1 MSGWWLAALAASAT
15 RLANATAPLN
25 PLKVKVFVRAFPSRT
40 QPPDSRSEVS
50 AASSSRV
57 SLSGAATSWSLACT
71 RSVRGVQRCVILT
84 TPKLCEPTWL
94 VERPVPPVTYAKTGA
109 SANNPSERPR
119 TRGTERLAVMPDILV
134 VGLVAL
140 VAGLVGFGIAL
151 LLRRSFALASET
163 TARANADRLLAEAR
177 ARQNQI
183 ILEAKDEALKV
194 AKTADTQ
201 NRERRAELQR
211 YEGRLDKKDEQLDQK
226 IAQVDERDRR
236 LGQKEQELEAE
247 RGKIAQLQDE
257 QRTELARVA
266 SLTMEEA
273 RGLLLDRV
281 EEEMRDITGRKVR
294 ELEIEARERADERAR
309 DIITMAL
316 QRYAAEHT
324 AEHSVTVVALPS
336 DDMKGRIIGREGR
349 NIRTLETLTGVD
361 LIIDDTPEAVVV
373 SGFDPIRREIAKRA
387 RERLLVDGRIH
398 PARIEE
404 MVAKARTEIDQV
416 MKEAAEA
423 AIYEVGIGGLN
434 PDLVKLLGR
443 LHFRTSYGQNVL
455 RHSIAVAHVAGM
467 LASETGYDPQTMKRA
482 GLLHDIGKA
491 IDHEVEGP
499 HTVIGG
505 ELLKRYGFPQ
515 AVIDGVV
522 GHHGDVEPVTMV
534 GTLISAADAISA
546 ARPGARSEI
555 VSNYI
560 QRLQELESVANSFPG
575 VEKSFAIQA
584 GREVRVVVRP
594 EQIDDLESARLSRD
608 IAQKI
613 QETLQYPGQ
622 IKITVIR
629 ETRAVEYAK

>member
-1 MSGWWLAALAASAT
+1 
-15 RLANATAPLN
+15 
-25 PLKVKVFVRAFPSRT
+25 
-40 QPPDSRSEVS
+40 
-50 AASSSRV
+50 
-57 SLSGAATSWSLACT
+57 
-71 RSVRGVQRCVILT
+71 
-84 TPKLCEPTWL
+84 
-94 VERPVPPVTYAKTGA
+94 
-109 SANNPSERPR
+109 
-119 TRGTERLAVMPDILV
+119 MPDILV
-134 VGLVAL
+134 VGLTAL

-151 LLRRSFALASET
+151 FFRRNFALSSET

-177 ARQNQI
+177 AKQKEI
-183 ILEAKDEALKV
+183 ILEAKDEALKT
-194 AKTADTQ
+194 AKTAETE

-211 YEGRLDKKDEQLDQK
+211 YETRLDKKDEQLDQK
-226 IAQVDERDRR
+226 VAQVDERDLR
-236 LGQKEQELEAE
+236 LGVKEKDLDEE
-247 RGKIAQLQDE
+247 RDKIAQLQEE
-257 QRTELARVA
+257 QRQELARVA
-266 SLTMEEA
+266 GLTMDEA
-273 RGLLLDRV
+273 RSLLLQRV
-281 EEEMRDITGRKVR
+281 EEEMRDLIGRRVR
-294 ELEIEARERADERAR
+294 DMEIEAREGADAKAR
-309 DIITMAL
+309 DIITMSL
-316 QRYAAEHT
+316 QRFAAEHT
-324 AEHSVTVVALPS
+324 TEHTVTVVALPS

-373 SGFDPIRREIAKRA
+373 SGFDPIRRQIAKRA
-387 RERLLVDGRIH
+387 LERLLVDGRIH

-404 MVAKARTEIDQV
+404 MVTKAKSEIDQV

-423 AIYEVGIGGLN
+423 AVYEVGIAGLH

-455 RHSIAVAHVAGM
+455 RHSIEVAHVAGM
-467 LASETGYDPQTMKRA
+467 LAAETGYDVQTMKRA

-491 IDHEVEGP
+491 LDHEVEGA

-515 AVIDGVV
+515 TVIDGVV
-522 GHHGDVEPVTMV
+522 GHHGDVEPVTMT

-560 QRLQELESVANSFPG
+560 QRLQELEGVANSFAG

-584 GREVRVVVRP
+584 GREIRVIVKP
-594 EQIDDLESARLSRD
+594 EQVDDLTSARLSRD

-622 IKITVIR
+622 IKVTVIR
-629 ETRAVEYAK
+629 ETRSVEYAK

>member
-1 MSGWWLAALAASAT
+1 
-15 RLANATAPLN
+15 
-25 PLKVKVFVRAFPSRT
+25 
-40 QPPDSRSEVS
+40 
-50 AASSSRV
+50 
-57 SLSGAATSWSLACT
+57 
-71 RSVRGVQRCVILT
+71 
-84 TPKLCEPTWL
+84 
-94 VERPVPPVTYAKTGA
+94 
-109 SANNPSERPR
+109 
-119 TRGTERLAVMPDILV
+119 MPDMLV

-140 VAGLVGFGIAL
+140 VAALVGFGIAL

-194 AKTADTQ
+194 AKTAELE

-236 LGQKEQELEAE
+236 LGQKEQELEGE

-373 SGFDPIRREIAKRA
+373 SGFDPIRREVAKRA
-387 RERLLVDGRIH
+387 LERLLVDGRIH

-404 MVAKARTEIDQV
+404 MVGKARTEIDQV

-423 AIYEVGIGGLN
+423 ALYEVGIGGLN

-455 RHSIAVAHVAGM
+455 RHSIEVAHVAGM

-584 GREVRVVVRP
+584 GREVRVVVKP
-594 EQIDDLESARLSRD
+594 EQLDDLQTARLSRD

-613 QETLQYPGQ
+613 QDTLQYPGQ
-622 IKITVIR
+622 VKVTVIR

>member
-1 MSGWWLAALAASAT
+1 
-15 RLANATAPLN
+15 
-25 PLKVKVFVRAFPSRT
+25 
-40 QPPDSRSEVS
+40 
-50 AASSSRV
+50 
-57 SLSGAATSWSLACT
+57 
-71 RSVRGVQRCVILT
+71 
-84 TPKLCEPTWL
+84 
-94 VERPVPPVTYAKTGA
+94 
-109 SANNPSERPR
+109 
-119 TRGTERLAVMPDILV
+119 MPDILV

-140 VAGLVGFGIAL
+140 VAAIVGFGIAL
-151 LLRRSFALASET
+151 LVRRSFALASET

-194 AKTADTQ
+194 AKTAELE

-236 LGQKEQELEAE
+236 LGQKEQDLDAE
-247 RGKIAQLQDE
+247 RGKVAQLQDE

-273 RGLLLDRV
+273 RGLLLERV

-294 ELEIEARERADERAR
+294 ELESEARERADERAR

-349 NIRTLETLTGVD
+349 NIRTLEMLTGVD

-373 SGFDPIRREIAKRA
+373 SGFDPIRREVAKRA
-387 RERLLVDGRIH
+387 LERLLVDGRIH

-404 MVAKARTEIDQV
+404 MVGKARTEIDQV

-455 RHSIAVAHVAGM
+455 RHSIEVAHVAGM

-584 GREVRVVVRP
+584 GREVRVVVKP
-594 EQIDDLESARLSRD
+594 DQLDDLETARLSRD

-613 QETLQYPGQ
+613 QDTLQYPGQ

>member
-1 MSGWWLAALAASAT
+1 
-15 RLANATAPLN
+15 
-25 PLKVKVFVRAFPSRT
+25 
-40 QPPDSRSEVS
+40 
-50 AASSSRV
+50 
-57 SLSGAATSWSLACT
+57 
-71 RSVRGVQRCVILT
+71 
-84 TPKLCEPTWL
+84 
-94 VERPVPPVTYAKTGA
+94 
-109 SANNPSERPR
+109 
-119 TRGTERLAVMPDILV
+119 MPDILV

-151 LLRRSFALASET
+151 LVRRSFALGSET

-177 ARQNQI
+177 AKQKEI
-183 ILEAKDEALKV
+183 ILEAKDEAITT
-194 AKTADTQ
+194 AKTAENE

-211 YEGRLDKKDEQLDQK
+211 YEARLDKKDEQLDQK

-236 LGQKEQELEAE
+236 LGVKEKDLDTE
-247 RGKIAQLQDE
+247 RDKITQLQQE
-257 QRTELARVA
+257 QRDELTRVA
-266 SLTMEEA
+266 SLTTDEA
-273 RGLLLDRV
+273 RGLVLQRV
-281 EEEMRDITGRKVR
+281 EEEMRDVISRRVR
-294 ELEIEARERADERAR
+294 EMEAEAREGVDAKAR
-309 DIITMAL
+309 DIITMAI
-316 QRYAAEHT
+316 QRFAAEHT
-324 AEHSVTVVALPS
+324 TEHTVTVVALPS

-373 SGFDPIRREIAKRA
+373 SGFDPIRRQVAKRA
-387 RERLLVDGRIH
+387 LERLLVDGRIH

-404 MVAKARTEIDQV
+404 MVAKAKGEIDQV

-423 AIYEVGIGGLN
+423 AVYEVGIAGLH

-455 RHSIAVAHVAGM
+455 RHSIEVAHVAGM
-467 LASETGYDPQTMKRA
+467 LAAETGYDVQTMKRA

-491 IDHEVEGP
+491 IDHEVEGA

-515 AVIDGVV
+515 VVIDGVV
-522 GHHGDVEPVTMV
+522 GHHGDVEPVTMT

-560 QRLQELESVANSFPG
+560 QRLQELEGVANSFEG

-584 GREVRVVVRP
+584 GREIRVIVKP
-594 EQIDDLESARLSRD
+594 EQVDDLSSARLSRD

-622 IKITVIR
+622 VKVTVIR
-629 ETRAVEYAK
+629 ETRSVDYAK

>member
-1 MSGWWLAALAASAT
+1 
-15 RLANATAPLN
+15 
-25 PLKVKVFVRAFPSRT
+25 
-40 QPPDSRSEVS
+40 
-50 AASSSRV
+50 
-57 SLSGAATSWSLACT
+57 
-71 RSVRGVQRCVILT
+71 
-84 TPKLCEPTWL
+84 
-94 VERPVPPVTYAKTGA
+94 
-109 SANNPSERPR
+109 
-119 TRGTERLAVMPDILV
+119 MPDPLV

-140 VAGLVGFGIAL
+140 VGGLVGFAVAL
-151 LLRRSFALASET
+151 LVRRSLALGSET
-163 TARANADRLLAEAR
+163 AARANGERLVAEAR
-177 ARQNQI
+177 AKQKEI
-183 ILEAKDEALKV
+183 LLEAKDEAITL
-194 AKTADTQ
+194 AKTAETE

-211 YEGRLDKKDEQLDQK
+211 YETRLDKKDEQLDQK
-226 IAQVDERDRR
+226 LAAVDQRERR
-236 LGQKEQELEAE
+236 LVEKELELEADRE
-247 RGKIAQLQDE
+247 KVVQLQSE

-266 SLTMEEA
+266 GLSMDEA
-273 RGLLLDRV
+273 RGLLLTRV
-281 EEEMRDITGRKVR
+281 EDEMRDITNRKVHD
-294 ELEIEARERADERAR
+294 LEAEARETADVRAR
-309 DIITMAL
+309 EIITMAL

-324 AEHSVTVVALPS
+324 AEHTVTVVALPS

-373 SGFDPIRREIAKRA
+373 SGFDPIRREVAKRA
-387 RERLLVDGRIH
+387 LERLLVDGRIH

-404 MVAKARTEIDQV
+404 MVAKAKTEIDQV
-416 MKEAAEA
+416 MKEAAES
-423 AIYEVGIGGLN
+423 AIYEVGLAGLH
-434 PDLVKLLGR
+434 PDLVRLLGR

-455 RHSIAVAHVAGM
+455 RHSIEVAHVAGM

-499 HTVIGG
+499 HTIIGG

-515 AVIDGVV
+515 NVIDGVV

-555 VSNYI
+555 VSNYL
-560 QRLQELESVANSFPG
+560 QRLQELESVANSFQG

-584 GREVRVVVRP
+584 GREIRVIVKP
-594 EQIDDLESARLSRD
+594 EQIDDLSTARLSRD

-613 QETLQYPGQ
+613 QESLQYPGQ
-622 IKITVIR
+622 IKVTVIR

>member
-1 MSGWWLAALAASAT
+1 
-15 RLANATAPLN
+15 
-25 PLKVKVFVRAFPSRT
+25 
-40 QPPDSRSEVS
+40 
-50 AASSSRV
+50 
-57 SLSGAATSWSLACT
+57 
-71 RSVRGVQRCVILT
+71 
-84 TPKLCEPTWL
+84 
-94 VERPVPPVTYAKTGA
+94 
-109 SANNPSERPR
+109 
-119 TRGTERLAVMPDILV
+119 MPDILV

-140 VAGLVGFGIAL
+140 VAALVGFGIAL
-151 LLRRSFALASET
+151 VLRRSFALASET

-194 AKTADTQ
+194 AKTAELE

-211 YEGRLDKKDEQLDQK
+211 YESRLDKKDEQLDQK
-226 IAQVDERDRR
+226 ITQVDERDRR
-236 LGQKEQELEAE
+236 LGLKEQELEGE

-294 ELEIEARERADERAR
+294 ELEVEARERADDRAR

-373 SGFDPIRREIAKRA
+373 SGFDPIRREVAKRA
-387 RERLLVDGRIH
+387 LERLLVDGRIH

-404 MVAKARTEIDQV
+404 MVGKARTEIDQV

-455 RHSIAVAHVAGM
+455 RHSIEVAHVAGM

-584 GREVRVVVRP
+584 GREVRVVVKP
-594 EQIDDLESARLSRD
+594 EQLDDLETARLSRD

-613 QETLQYPGQ
+613 QDTLQYPGQ

>member
-1 MSGWWLAALAASAT
+1 MSDPA
-15 RLANATAPLN
+15 
-25 PLKVKVFVRAFPSRT
+25 
-40 QPPDSRSEVS
+40 
-50 AASSSRV
+50 
-57 SLSGAATSWSLACT
+57 
-71 RSVRGVQRCVILT
+71 
-84 TPKLCEPTWL
+84 
-94 VERPVPPVTYAKTGA
+94 
-109 SANNPSERPR
+109 
-119 TRGTERLAVMPDILV
+119 V
-134 VGLVAL
+134 VGLLAL
-140 VAGLVGFGIAL
+140 VAGLVVGIVIAVVARRQLAL
-151 LLRRSFALASET
+151 GRE
-163 TARANADRLLAEAR
+163 AEAR
-177 ARQNQI
+177 ANSERLVAEARAKQKEI

-194 AKTADTQ
+194 AKAAELE

-211 YEGRLDKKDEQLDQK
+211 YESRLDKKDEQLDQK
-226 IAQVDERDRR
+226 TAQVEDRDRR
-236 LGQKEQELEAE
+236 LGLKEADLDEE
-247 RGKIAQLQDE
+247 RAKIAQLQDE

-266 SLTMEEA
+266 SLSMEDA
-273 RGLLLDRV
+273 RSLLLQRV
-281 EEEMRDITGRKVR
+281 EEEVRDLTNRKVR
-294 ELEIEARERADERAR
+294 ELEAEARERADDRAR

-373 SGFDPIRREIAKRA
+373 SGFDPIRREVAKRA
-387 RERLLVDGRIH
+387 LERLLVDGRIH

-416 MKEAAEA
+416 MKEAAESA
-423 AIYEVGIGGLN
+423 VYEVGIGGLH

-455 RHSIAVAHVAGM
+455 RHSIEVAHVAGI

-515 AVIDGVV
+515 SVVDGVV

-560 QRLQELESVANSFPG
+560 QRLQELESVANSFAG
-575 VEKSFAIQA
+575 VEKAFAIQA
-584 GREVRVVVRP
+584 GREVRVVVKP
-594 EQIDDLESARLSRD
+594 EQIDDLASARLSRD

-622 IKITVIR
+622 VKVTVIR

>member
-1 MSGWWLAALAASAT
+1 
-15 RLANATAPLN
+15 
-25 PLKVKVFVRAFPSRT
+25 
-40 QPPDSRSEVS
+40 
-50 AASSSRV
+50 
-57 SLSGAATSWSLACT
+57 
-71 RSVRGVQRCVILT
+71 
-84 TPKLCEPTWL
+84 
-94 VERPVPPVTYAKTGA
+94 
-109 SANNPSERPR
+109 
-119 TRGTERLAVMPDILV
+119 MPDMLV

-140 VAGLVGFGIAL
+140 VAALVGFGIAL

-194 AKTADTQ
+194 AKTAELE

-236 LGQKEQELEAE
+236 LGQKDQELEGE

-281 EEEMRDITGRKVR
+281 EEEMRDITGRRVR

-373 SGFDPIRREIAKRA
+373 SGFDPIRREVAKRA
-387 RERLLVDGRIH
+387 LERLLVDGRIH

-404 MVAKARTEIDQV
+404 MVGKARTEIDQV

-423 AIYEVGIGGLN
+423 ALYEVGIGGLN

-455 RHSIAVAHVAGM
+455 RHSIEVAHVAGM

-491 IDHEVEGP
+491 IDHEVDGP

-584 GREVRVVVRP
+584 GREVRVVVKP
-594 EQIDDLESARLSRD
+594 EQLDDLQTARLSRD

-613 QETLQYPGQ
+613 QDTLQYPGQ
-622 IKITVIR
+622 VKVTVIR

>member
-1 MSGWWLAALAASAT
+1 
-15 RLANATAPLN
+15 
-25 PLKVKVFVRAFPSRT
+25 
-40 QPPDSRSEVS
+40 
-50 AASSSRV
+50 
-57 SLSGAATSWSLACT
+57 
-71 RSVRGVQRCVILT
+71 
-84 TPKLCEPTWL
+84 
-94 VERPVPPVTYAKTGA
+94 
-109 SANNPSERPR
+109 
-119 TRGTERLAVMPDILV
+119 MPDIVV

-140 VAGLVGFGIAL
+140 VAAIVGFGIAL
-151 LLRRSFALASET
+151 LLRRSFALTSET

-194 AKTADTQ
+194 AKTAELE

-294 ELEIEARERADERAR
+294 ELEVEARERADERAR

-373 SGFDPIRREIAKRA
+373 SGFDPIRREVAKRA
-387 RERLLVDGRIH
+387 LERLLVDGRIH

-404 MVAKARTEIDQV
+404 MVGKARTEIDQV

-455 RHSIAVAHVAGM
+455 RHSIEVAHVAGM

-546 ARPGARSEI
+546 ARPGAGSEI

-584 GREVRVVVRP
+584 GREVRVVVKP
-594 EQIDDLESARLSRD
+594 EQLDDLQTARLSRD

-613 QETLQYPGQ
+613 QDTLQYPGQ
-622 IKITVIR
+622 VKVTVIR

>member
-1 MSGWWLAALAASAT
+1 
-15 RLANATAPLN
+15 
-25 PLKVKVFVRAFPSRT
+25 
-40 QPPDSRSEVS
+40 
-50 AASSSRV
+50 
-57 SLSGAATSWSLACT
+57 
-71 RSVRGVQRCVILT
+71 
-84 TPKLCEPTWL
+84 
-94 VERPVPPVTYAKTGA
+94 
-109 SANNPSERPR
+109 
-119 TRGTERLAVMPDILV
+119 MPDPLV

-140 VAGLVGFGIAL
+140 VGGLVGFAVAL
-151 LLRRSFALASET
+151 LVRRSLALGSET
-163 TARANADRLLAEAR
+163 AARANGERLVAEAR
-177 ARQNQI
+177 AKQKEI
-183 ILEAKDEALKV
+183 LLEAKDEAITL
-194 AKTADTQ
+194 AKTAETE

-211 YEGRLDKKDEQLDQK
+211 YETRMDKKDEQLDQK
-226 IAQVDERDRR
+226 LAAVDQRERR
-236 LGQKEQELEAE
+236 LVEKELELEAE
-247 RGKIAQLQDE
+247 REKIAQLQTE

-266 SLTMEEA
+266 GLTMDEA
-273 RGLLLDRV
+273 RGLLLKRV
-281 EEEMRDITGRKVR
+281 EDEMRDITNRKVHDM
-294 ELEIEARERADERAR
+294 EAEARETADVRAR
-309 DIITMAL
+309 EIITMAL

-324 AEHSVTVVALPS
+324 AEHTVTVVALPS

-349 NIRTLETLTGVD
+349 NIRALETLTGVD

-373 SGFDPIRREIAKRA
+373 SGFDPIRREVAKRA
-387 RERLLVDGRIH
+387 LERLLVDGRIH

-404 MVAKARTEIDQV
+404 MVAKAKTEIDQV
-416 MKEAAEA
+416 MKEAAES
-423 AIYEVGIGGLN
+423 AIYEVGLAGLH
-434 PDLVKLLGR
+434 PDLVRLLGR

-455 RHSIAVAHVAGM
+455 RHSVEVAHVAGM

-515 AVIDGVV
+515 NVIDGVV

-555 VSNYI
+555 VSNYL
-560 QRLQELESVANSFPG
+560 QRLLELENVANSFQG

-584 GREVRVVVRP
+584 GREIRVIVKP
-594 EQIDDLESARLSRD
+594 EQIDDLSTARLSRD

-613 QETLQYPGQ
+613 QESLQYPGQ
-622 IKITVIR
+622 IKVTVIR

>member
-1 MSGWWLAALAASAT
+1 MSDPLVVGLLA
-15 RLANATAPLN
+15 
-25 PLKVKVFVRAFPSRT
+25 
-40 QPPDSRSEVS
+40 
-50 AASSSRV
+50 
-57 SLSGAATSWSLACT
+57 
-71 RSVRGVQRCVILT
+71 
-84 TPKLCEPTWL
+84 
-94 VERPVPPVTYAKTGA
+94 
-109 SANNPSERPR
+109 
-119 TRGTERLAVMPDILV
+119 LV
-134 VGLVAL
+134 VGLV
-140 VAGLVGFGIAL
+140 VGIAISL

-163 TARANADRLLAEAR
+163 AAKANADRLLAEAR

-194 AKTADTQ
+194 AKTAEAE

-211 YEGRLDKKDEQLDQK
+211 YEGRLDKKDEQLDQR
-226 IAQVDERDRR
+226 IAQVEERDRR
-236 LGQKEQELEAE
+236 LGQREAE
-247 RGKIAQLQDE
+247 MDAERAKIGQLQDE

-273 RGLLLDRV
+273 RSLLLDRV
-281 EEEMRDITGRKVR
+281 EEEMRDITSRKVR
-294 ELEIEARERADERAR
+294 ELELEARERADERAR

-324 AEHSVTVVALPS
+324 TEHSVTVVALPS

-349 NIRTLETLTGVD
+349 NIRTLEQLTGVD

-373 SGFDPIRREIAKRA
+373 SGFDPIRREVAKRA
-387 RERLLVDGRIH
+387 LERLLVDGRIH

-416 MKEAAEA
+416 MKEAAES
-423 AIYEVGIGGLN
+423 AIYEVGIGGLH

-455 RHSIAVAHVAGM
+455 RHSIEVAHVAGM
-467 LASETGYDPQTMKRA
+467 LGSESGYDPQTMKRA

-499 HTVIGG
+499 HTIIGG

-515 AVIDGVV
+515 GVIDGVV

-560 QRLQELESVANSFPG
+560 QRLTELESVANSFAG

-584 GREVRVVVRP
+584 GREVRVVVKP
-594 EQIDDLESARLSRD
+594 DQLDDLETARLSRD

-622 IKITVIR
+622 IKVTVIR

>member
-1 MSGWWLAALAASAT
+1 
-15 RLANATAPLN
+15 
-25 PLKVKVFVRAFPSRT
+25 
-40 QPPDSRSEVS
+40 
-50 AASSSRV
+50 
-57 SLSGAATSWSLACT
+57 
-71 RSVRGVQRCVILT
+71 
-84 TPKLCEPTWL
+84 
-94 VERPVPPVTYAKTGA
+94 
-109 SANNPSERPR
+109 
-119 TRGTERLAVMPDILV
+119 MPDILV

-140 VAGLVGFGIAL
+140 VAAIVGFGIAL
-151 LLRRSFALASET
+151 LLRRSFALTSET

-194 AKTADTQ
+194 AKTAELE

-373 SGFDPIRREIAKRA
+373 SGFDPIRREVAKRA
-387 RERLLVDGRIH
+387 LERLLVDGRIH

-455 RHSIAVAHVAGM
+455 RHSIEVAHVAGM

-584 GREVRVVVRP
+584 GREVRVVVKP
-594 EQIDDLESARLSRD
+594 EQLDDLQTARLSRD

-613 QETLQYPGQ
+613 QDTLQYPGQ
-622 IKITVIR
+622 VKVTVIR

>member
-1 MSGWWLAALAASAT
+1 
-15 RLANATAPLN
+15 
-25 PLKVKVFVRAFPSRT
+25 
-40 QPPDSRSEVS
+40 
-50 AASSSRV
+50 
-57 SLSGAATSWSLACT
+57 
-71 RSVRGVQRCVILT
+71 
-84 TPKLCEPTWL
+84 
-94 VERPVPPVTYAKTGA
+94 
-109 SANNPSERPR
+109 
-119 TRGTERLAVMPDILV
+119 MPDILV

-140 VAGLVGFGIAL
+140 VAVIVGFGIAL

-194 AKTADTQ
+194 AKTAELE

-226 IAQVDERDRR
+226 ITQVDERDRL
-236 LGQKEQELEAE
+236 LGQKEQELEGE

-281 EEEMRDITGRKVR
+281 EEEMRDITGRRVR

-373 SGFDPIRREIAKRA
+373 SGFDPIRREVAKRA
-387 RERLLVDGRIH
+387 LERLLVDGRIH

-455 RHSIAVAHVAGM
+455 RHSIEVAHVAGM
-467 LASETGYDPQTMKRA
+467 LASETGYDTQTMKRA

-584 GREVRVVVRP
+584 GREVRVVVKP
-594 EQIDDLESARLSRD
+594 EQLDDLQTARLSRD

-613 QETLQYPGQ
+613 QDTLQYPGQ
-622 IKITVIR
+622 VKVTVIR

>member
-1 MSGWWLAALAASAT
+1 
-15 RLANATAPLN
+15 
-25 PLKVKVFVRAFPSRT
+25 
-40 QPPDSRSEVS
+40 
-50 AASSSRV
+50 
-57 SLSGAATSWSLACT
+57 
-71 RSVRGVQRCVILT
+71 
-84 TPKLCEPTWL
+84 
-94 VERPVPPVTYAKTGA
+94 
-109 SANNPSERPR
+109 
-119 TRGTERLAVMPDILV
+119 MPDILV

-163 TARANADRLLAEAR
+163 AARANSERLVAEAR
-177 ARQNQI
+177 AKQKEI

-194 AKTADTQ
+194 AKAAETE

-211 YEGRLDKKDEQLDQK
+211 FESRLDKKDEQLDQK
-226 IAQVDERDRR
+226 VAQVEERDRR
-236 LGQKEQELEAE
+236 LGEREAE
-247 RGKIAQLQDE
+247 VDAERTKTVQIQEE

-266 SLTMEEA
+266 SLTMDEA
-273 RGLLLDRV
+273 RALLLQRV
-281 EEEMRDITGRKVR
+281 EEEVRDLTNRKVR
-294 ELEIEARERADERAR
+294 ELEAEARERADERAR

-336 DDMKGRIIGREGR
+336 DEEMKHEIG
-349 NIRTLETLTGVD
+349 ISLASPS
-361 LIIDDTPEAVVV
+361 ID
-373 SGFDPIRREIAKRA
+373 
-387 RERLLVDGRIH
+387 LVDGRIH

-423 AIYEVGIGGLN
+423 AVYEVGIGGLH

-455 RHSIAVAHVAGM
+455 RHSIEVAHVAGM

-515 AVIDGVV
+515 NVIDGVV

-560 QRLQELESVANSFPG
+560 QRLQELESVANSFEG

-584 GREVRVVVRP
+584 GREVRVVVKP
-594 EQIDDLESARLSRD
+594 DKLDDLQTARLSRD

-613 QETLQYPGQ
+613 QETMQYPGQ
-622 IKITVIR
+622 IKVTVIR